1 MLNTILVVEDDK
13 ITGALMKRWFTSAK
27 FRVVTCVSAAETV
40 AQLEQFT
47 PSLVCL
53 DLGLPDVVGLQLAL
67 EVRRILPF
75 TPVIILTADGSAETA
90 VRALQAGA
98 TDYLVKPVDRTRLL
112 ECIQLALRAKPLLR
126 QWDRE
131 GVVPFDSAV
140 PGMAG
145 VSDASRMVREQ
156 VRLVGAAQIDV
167 LIEGPSGAG
176 KELVARGIHMLGA
189 APQGPF
195 IAINCAALSDS
206 LLESELF
213 GHERHSFTGADRLHP
228 GRFEQAHGGTL
239 FLDEVAE
246 LSLVAQG
253 KLLRV
258 LQERRFYRVGGTREV
273 AVDLRLIAATNRSL
287 KRLVEEGRF
296 RADLFFRLAVYEIKL
311 LPLRERREDIL
322 PIVDAFLAANPR
334 RSDGRLPRLADQ
346 GRAALRAA
354 DWDGNVRE
362 LQNVLRRAMVHMDS
376 EGWLSLGMPARMEPP
391 TQAEEVSPEPNSLV
405 EAERLALLT
414 AVGRYG
420 SDVSGMAKKLG
431 VGRSTLYRKLKEH
444 GLRIASEPSGD

>member
-1 MLNTILVVEDDK
+1 MPNTILVVEDDK
-13 ITGALMKRWFTSAK
+13 MTSALMKRWLTAAK
-27 FRVVTCVSAAETV
+27 FRVVTCVSAAEAL
-40 AQLEQFT
+40 AQLAQFT

-53 DLGLPDVVGLQLAL
+53 DLGLPDGVGLQLAAQL
-67 EVRRILPF
+67 RRILPL
-75 TPVIILTADGSAETA
+75 TPVIIVTADGSAETA

-98 TDYLVKPVDRTRLL
+98 IDYLVKPVDRARLL
-112 ECIQLALRAKPLLR
+112 ECIQDALRVRPLLR
-126 QWDRE
+126 QWARE
-131 GVVPFDSAV
+131 GVMPFDSEV
-140 PGMAG
+140 PGMVG
-145 VSDASRMVREQ
+145 VSDASRIVREQ
-156 VRLVGAAQIDV
+156 VHLVAAAQIDV
-167 LIEGPSGAG
+167 LIEGPTGAG
-176 KELVARGIHMLGA
+176 KELVARGIHTLGA

-213 GHERHSFTGADRLHP
+213 GHERHSFTGADRLHT

-273 AVDLRLIAATNRSL
+273 AVEFRLIAATNRSL

-296 RADLFFRLAVYEIKL
+296 RADLLFRLAVYEIEL

-322 PIVDAFLAANPR
+322 PMVDAFLAANPR
-334 RSDGRLPRLADQ
+334 RSDGSVPRLSDL

-354 DWDGNVRE
+354 DWDGNARE

-376 EGWLSLGMPARMEPP
+376 EGWLSLGMPARMEAP
-391 TQAEEVSPEPNSLV
+391 TQAAEVSPEPNSLV

-414 AVGRYG
+414 AVRRYG

-444 GLRIASEPSGD
+444 GLRIASEPSAD